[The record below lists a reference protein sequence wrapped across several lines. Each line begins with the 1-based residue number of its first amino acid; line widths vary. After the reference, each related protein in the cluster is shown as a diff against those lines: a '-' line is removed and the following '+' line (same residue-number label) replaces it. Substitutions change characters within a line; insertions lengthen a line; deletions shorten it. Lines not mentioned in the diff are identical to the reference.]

1 MYQITRVKKGSV
13 TVDESKTLDG
23 VKLSKGDVLWVNK
36 VAKTQEELEEVR
48 DLFGFHSLAIED
60 CVDRQ
65 QRPKIDIFDDYVLV
79 IVKDLELKDNLVINQ
94 LGLFIGKDYLVT
106 ISNKPLDEVESV
118 IKRLQ
123 TNPVKHHGSEFLA
136 YRILDR
142 IVDSYFP
149 ILDGI
154 EDDIEAVEKRILRN
168 PNDRKVA
175 ERIFQAKRNLL
186 LLRKATWPAR
196 EVFSTL
202 SKGELPNIS
211 KRSRVYYRDIY
222 DHVVLVIDLVETY
235 RDLVAGI
242 LETHL
247 SAISNS
253 MNEVMKVLT
262 VIATIFIP
270 LTFITGLYGM
280 NFRFMPEIGWEY
292 GYAFALLL
300 MLIIGLG
307 MAWYFKKK
315 GWV

>member
-1 MYQITRVKKGSV
+1 MYRIVRAGKNGVEVEDAKSLKGLKPGKE
-13 TVDESKTLDG
+13 TV
-23 VKLSKGDVLWVNK
+23 WVDMT
-36 VAKTQEELEEVR
+36 AKTQEELAEVKE
-48 DLFGFHSLAIED
+48 LFGFHQLALED

-65 QRPKIDIFDDYVLV
+65 QRPKIDIFEDHLLV
-79 IVKDLELKDNLVINQ
+79 ILKDLELRGRLVTNQ
-94 LGLFIGKDYLVT
+94 LSLFIGKNYLVT
-106 ISNKPLDEVESV
+106 VSNKRLEEVGAV
-118 IKRLQ
+118 VNRLRK
-123 TNPVKHHGSEFLA
+123 NPNRHRTPDFLA
-136 YRILDR
+136 YRVLDR

-154 EDDIEAVEKRILRN
+154 EDEIEEVERRILQE
-168 PNDRKVA
+168 PNDRGVA
-175 ERIFQAKRNLL
+175 ERIFKSKRRLIKV
-186 LLRKATWPAR
+186 RKAVWPAR

-202 SKGELPNIS
+202 SRGDLPHIAKG
-211 KRSRVYYRDIY
+211 SRKYYRDVY

-235 RDLVAGI
+235 RDLVSGI

-280 NFRFMPEIGWEY
+280 NFRIMPEIGWEY
-292 GYAFALLL
+292 GYPFALLL
-300 MLIIGLG
+300 MLAIGLG
-307 MAWYFKKK
+307 MAGYFRRK